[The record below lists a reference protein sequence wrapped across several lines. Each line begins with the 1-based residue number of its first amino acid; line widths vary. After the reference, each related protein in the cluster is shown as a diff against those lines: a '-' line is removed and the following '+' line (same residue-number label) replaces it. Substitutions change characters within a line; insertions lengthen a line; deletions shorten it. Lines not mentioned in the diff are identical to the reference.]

1 MDLRSFLTAD
11 VIAHEKREVLT
22 GRLDIFHFV
31 EDISGKHSGFLCRR
45 IFKNLHG
52 RDNSGI
58 YILADLNADPA
69 VGTGIFLVQTG
80 IFVLIII
87 HRIRIVQRI
96 HVDPVF
102 RCPVLLLF
110 FLRHVLIKQEVLVDQ
125 CLHVLKLRLDLFHI
139 QLVGIRS
146 SRLCALTLRSPT
158 PDDPYSGCKSNHCKS
173 RKSRHKCAH
182 QDAFP
187 EFIFRLFLFQCLL
200 SFILLQLFLSGDFS
214 LPLLS
219 EIHYV
224 QQSLSRSELSA

>member
-58 YILADLNADPA
+58 YILADLNTDPA
-69 VGTGIFLVQTG
+69 VSTGIFLVQTG

-96 HVDPVF
+96 HVPSVDPVF

-125 CLHVLKLRLDLFHI
+125 RLHVLELRLDFFHI

-146 SRLCALTLRSPT
+146 GRLYALTL
-158 PDDPYSGCKSNHCKS
+158 
-173 RKSRHKCAH
+173 
-182 QDAFP
+182 
-187 EFIFRLFLFQCLL
+187 
-200 SFILLQLFLSGDFS
+200 
-214 LPLLS
+214 
-219 EIHYV
+219 
-224 QQSLSRSELSA
+224 